1 MASFALVI
9 TSDKVMRGEAKDLIT
24 PLVQEVVASNGHVL
38 VYRTVVPNDLYA
50 IRAAVADAVSRAD
63 VVIVTGGTGLS
74 PKDLS
79 IEAVSPMASKE
90 LPGFGEVFRL
100 RSLDQVGLGAILS
113 RASAFLVGRSLVFV
127 TPGSPSAVRLALD
140 IIMPVVQ
147 HGLEQARGEP
157 HH

>member
-1 MASFALVI
+1 MATFALVI
-9 TSDKVMRGEAKDLIT
+9 TSDRVTRGEAKDLIT
-24 PLVQEVVASNGHVL
+24 PLVQETLASSGHSL
-38 VYRTVVPNDLYA
+38 VHRSAVPNDLHA

-79 IEAVSPMASKE
+79 IEAVKPMASKE
-90 LPGFGEVFRL
+90 LPGFGELFRL
-100 RSLDQVGLGAILS
+100 RSLDQVGPGAILS

-140 IIMPVVQ
+140 IILPVVQ
-147 HGLEQARGEP
+147 HGMEQARGEP

>member
-1 MASFALVI
+1 MATFALVI
-9 TSDKVMRGEAKDLIT
+9 TSDRVLRGEVEDQIT
-24 PLVQEVVASNGHVL
+24 PLVEKALREGGHTL
-38 VYRTVVPNDLYA
+38 VHRVVVPNDIYA
-50 IRAAVADAVSRAD
+50 IRNAVLDAVSRAD

-79 IEAVSPMASKE
+79 IEALQPLAVKE

-100 RSLDQVGLGAILS
+100 RSLDQVGMGAILS
-113 RASAFLVGRSLVFV
+113 RASGFLIGRSLVFV
-127 TPGSPSAVRLALD
+127 TPGSPQAVRLALD
-140 IIMPVVQ
+140 IILPIVA

>member
-9 TSDKVMRGEAKDLIT
+9 TSDKVMRGESKDLIT
-24 PLVQEVVASNGHVL
+24 PLVQEAVASNGHVL

-127 TPGSPSAVRLALD
+127 TPGSPSAVKLALD

>member
-1 MASFALVI
+1 MATFALVI
-9 TSDKVMRGEAKDLIT
+9 TSDRVLRGEVKDSIT
-24 PLVQEVVASNGHVL
+24 QLVQETLRSNDHEL
-38 VYRTVVPNDLYA
+38 VYRVVSPNDLYA
-50 IRAAVADAVSRAD
+50 IRAAVSSAVSRAD

-74 PKDLS
+74 PRDLS
-79 IEAVSPMASKE
+79 IEAVRPMASKE

-100 RSLDQVGLGAILS
+100 RSLEQVGPGAILS
-113 RASAFLVGRSLVFV
+113 RATGFLVGNSLVFV

-140 IIMPVVQ
+140 IILPVVA